1 MCVKYSAEWWQRV
14 ASVTCEHVQDDP
26 KQGQA
31 AVTNEVSSRGGEKV
45 MVAALEMSPPS
56 ALEGESAV

>member
-14 ASVTCEHVQDDP
+14 ASIASEHVQNDP

-31 AVTNEVSSRGGEKV
+31 TLTNDDKENDQRKEARLKPADV
-45 MVAALEMSPPS
+45 
-56 ALEGESAV
+56 

>member
-14 ASVTCEHVQDDP
+14 ASIPCEYVQNDP

-31 AVTNEVSSRGGEKV
+31 ALANDDKENDRRKEARLKPADV
-45 MVAALEMSPPS
+45 
-56 ALEGESAV
+56 